1 MQYRSQSRGM
11 LYSAPPTGDREEK
24 RTPNEATAE
33 ADEADET
40 AEPELLGTTDANW
53 TGQVPADD

>member
-1 MQYRSQSRGM
+1 M

-24 RTPNEATAE
+24 RTPNEATDE
-33 ADEADET
+33 ADEADEAGET